1 MSPEAE
7 SGTQRSH
14 YSEPTTVTPGVK
26 LLASRTVREYIP
38 VVLSRPICGTSPR
51 QPQETNTKSTA
62 TATPFL

>member
-1 MSPEAE
+1 MEWILPQSLPKALLINFDFE
-7 SGTQRSH
+7 
-14 YSEPTTVTPGVK
+14 